1 MYVSKGESIMSFY
14 ERFED
19 LCRSRGLSPQSK
31 EILEMLKVSSPSV
44 TGWKEG
50 ATGYDCRQ
58 H

>member
-1 MYVSKGESIMSFY
+1 MSFY

-44 TGWKEG
+44 TEWKEG